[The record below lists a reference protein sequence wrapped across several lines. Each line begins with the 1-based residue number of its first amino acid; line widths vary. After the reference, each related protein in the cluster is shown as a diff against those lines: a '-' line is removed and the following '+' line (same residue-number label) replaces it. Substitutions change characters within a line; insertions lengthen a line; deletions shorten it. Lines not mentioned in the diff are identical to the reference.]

1 MATTFEEIYDLALVS
16 IVDYKLNKLYA
27 QSETDFAIYLKG
39 LLLKHLS
46 DFTNCKYDL
55 DVITDVTGST
65 FTVTLNMKEKSII
78 SNLLVLSWWE
88 KETYDATKI
97 TSYFSSGSDYKR
109 ISEANNLKEKRT
121 TMDEVREKI
130 SQEMMDYGITNIPI
144 QDWIGGNFIV

>member
-27 QSETDFAIYLKG
+27 QSETDFATYLKG

-55 DVITDVTGST
+55 DVITNVAGNT
-65 FTVTLNMKEKSII
+65 FTVDLNMKEKSII
-78 SNLLVLSWWE
+78 ANLLVLSWWE

-97 TSYFSSGSDYKR
+97 TSYFSGGDIKR
-109 ISEANNLKEKRT
+109 LSEANNLKEKRS

-130 SQEMMDYGITNIPI
+130 SQEMMDYGLINIPI